1 MVKNCLLVVA
11 ILALA
16 LPACG
21 IPVSHVDWIDLVQF
35 NGIQYLA
42 VGGYMG
48 SYFED
53 ANARGL
59 VAADLGPEFAR
70 VKNKL
75 AATHLGVPQCCQD
88 GDAAYLD
95 KGTVVYIVKG
105 YNPEFRLAAYRD
117 GRLVLFEADTNSK
130 AQTGADLLDIGGKV
144 EYIGVNS
151 AEDGV
156 TELAAITDPEQ
167 VAVLVELVLGA
178 PVDQTRMTQVG
189 SQYFIAFHL
198 RDDTIVT
205 RAYSPDS
212 GELSRGIMLPE
223 AFGIAVEYAVSGMR
237 AIPITP

>member
-1 MVKNCLLVVA
+1 MVKNCLLAVT

-16 LPACG
+16 LTACG
-21 IPVSHVDWIDLVQF
+21 IPISHVDWIDLVQF
-35 NGIQYLA
+35 NGIQYIA

-48 SYFED
+48 SYFEGAD
-53 ANARGL
+53 ARGL
-59 VAADLGPEFAR
+59 VEADLGPEFAR

-75 AATHLGVPQCCQD
+75 AATHLVVPQCCRD

-95 KGTVVYIVKG
+95 AGTPVYIVKG

-117 GRLVLFEADTNSK
+117 DRLVLFEADTNPS

-144 EYIGVNS
+144 QYIGVNS
-151 AEDGV
+151 SEDGV

-178 PVDQTRMTQVG
+178 PVDQTHLTQV
-189 SQYFIAFHL
+189 SIQYFIAFHL
-198 RDDTIVT
+198 RDGTITT

-223 AFGIAVEYAVSGMR
+223 AFGTAVEQTLSAAPAS
-237 AIPITP
+237 P